1 MGAYM
6 KSLLLALWAD
16 DAASDLPEYAVAVVV
31 LAAILVVMRSLNI
44 HGSDLLADMGIKTG
58 SMVR

>member
-1 MGAYM
+1 M
-6 KSLLLALWAD
+6 KNLLLALWAD
-16 DAASDLPEYAVAVVV
+16 DAASDVPEYAVAMVV
-31 LAAILVVMRSLNI
+31 LTAILVVMRSLNI

>member
-6 KSLLLALWAD
+6 KNLLLALWAD
-16 DAASDLPEYAVAVVV
+16 DAATDVPEYAVAVVV
-31 LAAILVVMRSLNI
+31 LTAILAVMRSLNI
-44 HGSDLLADMGIKTG
+44 HGSDLPADMGIKTG

>member
-1 MGAYM
+1 MRN
-6 KSLLLALWAD
+6 LLFALWAD
-16 DAASDLPEYAVAVVV
+16 DAASDVPEYAVAVVV

-44 HGSDLLADMGIKTG
+44 HGSDLLANMGIKTG